1 MQIIKMMIKNSNF
14 ESIRRLLAFIFL
26 LSAVAVCLFN
36 PYGVVASGSID
47 LSVNVPKEEIATFDE
62 AEKAA
67 LDVEPTEAVSPL
79 LHAEHYRASVYF
91 PERQKRSVTSHEWM
105 RAIPFIALIMLAL
118 AATRLFG
125 RRREKSSLDFKS
137 AEGHVND

>member
-1 MQIIKMMIKNSNF
+1 MMIKNSNF

-26 LSAVAVCLFN
+26 FSAVAVSFFSPCRVF
-36 PYGVVASGSID
+36 ASGSID

-67 LDVEPTEAVSPL
+67 SDTEPTEAVSPL

-91 PERQKRSVTSHEWM
+91 PERQKRTLTSHEWM
-105 RAIPFIALIMLAL
+105 HAISFIALIMLAL
-118 AATRLFG
+118 TATRLFG